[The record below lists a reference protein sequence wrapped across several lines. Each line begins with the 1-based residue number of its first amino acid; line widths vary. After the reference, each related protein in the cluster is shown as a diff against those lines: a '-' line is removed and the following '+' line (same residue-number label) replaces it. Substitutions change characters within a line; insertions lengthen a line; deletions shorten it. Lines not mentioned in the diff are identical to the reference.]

1 MQHQPTHALQGSV
14 SSAVAPSSSHTP
26 LNSSSRLASVSS
38 AIDGILSTQSYAS
51 APPDSTDV
59 AKQIMAA
66 LESAGPFPSPP
77 PAPGAALDT
86 SGDNSPGVFIMRM
99 PPSDRQ
105 LKELAARQQQ
115 QQQQQQQKKQ
125 PSPTKEISSFTFN
138 DVPTLADFDI
148 PAIASDPSLQAM

>member
-26 LNSSSRLASVSS
+26 LSSSSRLATVSS
-38 AIDGILSTQSYAS
+38 AIDGILSAQSSAS
-51 APPDSTDV
+51 APPDSTAI

-66 LESAGPFPSPP
+66 LESAGPFPS
-77 PAPGAALDT
+77 ALDT
-86 SGDNSPGVFIMRM
+86 SGDNSPGVFVMRM

-115 QQQQQQQKKQ
+115 QQQQQQQQKKQ
-125 PSPTKEISSFTFN
+125 PSPTKQISSFTFN